1 MNELL
6 TLLFLLILVLVSVV
20 VFSFRRFSNFKRK
33 TAASV
38 RAHEAHSEKFREGFF
53 STLSEVVFANELG
66 KSISSVAAG
75 ISRAFDADTF
85 IFERKDEHAVLVGV
99 SAKNPEKIAN
109 LLTKAGLKLDIH
121 KIPLSEERKKI
132 FDSAFSE
139 FADPFPLI
147 GDMTTSAACR
157 KIQRDLEFNS
167 LVSASAKT
175 DSGDYVILVLL
186 PERFQDARRD
196 LNQFALLLRSVFYLS
211 NLKIRLR
218 EFEHRFDEQF
228 IYAKNELREK
238 ESAHLLLFN
247 EMTIAAAALDER
259 GVITEANEA
268 LKRLF
273 GDSINAVGQP
283 FSAIIDER
291 GRRDFIEFLM
301 NLSPENNSEINVEI
315 SGRSFRAYV
324 VSQKNR
330 EGQRASFAVYLVDET
345 AGVNLRRELGRTIDA
360 LRAENQLA
368 DTLASDERK
377 HSEEIVRNAAVPM
390 LAVAGGN
397 IEFASESARQFFI
410 LYDGE
415 PLEEFIAKNR
425 MSTFSTS
432 ESTFETNDSRGR
444 TFSVNRWNTS
454 KYFFFSFREI
464 TELKS
469 AEIELHRLSIESERL
484 FGSLLPTALVKENRF
499 AKWNDMFESLFK
511 DFLSSDGS
519 FDGFLR
525 YLGESPEACESELR
539 SNAILMRMCRTT
551 DRRFLNFSAAVAE
564 DSIFVFIED
573 MTEQENVKQ
582 QLRGTQNLLA
592 SSLESFSNE
601 PIFVVENGVISASN
615 LAARNKLDIRLD
627 ETFTAADFLAR
638 IGAAQ
643 NDDTVEL
650 NGKFYRIEM
659 AALGGSTVYHFRE
672 IGGEIAQRS
681 EINRLK
687 RRQEILRDLAAA
699 ERYEN
704 VLQNLYEILK
714 NDGVDVA
721 KVVGIGTIQTAK
733 ETAEIYLLTVST
745 EKVEPSLSLSL
756 TSEDISL
763 VERGGV
769 FSKTEV
775 PDTMFINVVSAGD
788 SKLLLASTTIG
799 DVCGFA
805 SVALQDGNISEQ
817 NTEELINVLKVVS
830 SVAVGI
836 STRLSAERKF
846 EDSGKV
852 TRALVGLTGV
862 GEGSFEEISRK
873 TIDLLRQVFSSD
885 SVAIYSA
892 EGAVL
897 TALAV
902 NGNLPN
908 VVSIPSLKFGVL
920 MPAVQ
925 LEGSQMKT
933 AEGFYFA
940 VKSRPQKLAL
950 IFRFVGIPPAP
961 SELSA
966 ISSIALDLLESKRGA
981 ENQSKVVAR
990 LLDESKFMNEF
1001 MTGLVN
1007 SATSQ
1012 EVLKVLE
1019 DSLLRKSKEATVTV
1033 GTDEGV
1039 RGFAKPLEIVEK
1051 EDGEF
1056 TTYEANLL
1064 NFGVGIITVRCSR
1077 DGLSRTMVELAIDK
1091 IRSLLALKLPAV
1103 QNEASGLRLQLERTK
1118 NDYSNLRE
1126 SVDKIPA
1133 SLRNARIEIDSAL
1146 SRLSFVSTGSFGQ
1159 GDDRVMQEIK
1169 LHLASAVKE
1178 ISIDLDNSSRNQD
1191 EIFEAVR
1198 VSIVQ
1203 QEGSASSI
1211 RNFDISVLTEFRVDS
1226 ATFDLIKDL
1235 FANFVITSQV
1245 PECEVLMM
1253 TAQPSP
1259 NEAAEGKGKHISIR
1273 LTANEGEILH
1283 DDVIKDSGSIQTLA
1297 DKLEKMGYRVD
1308 TRALGNELTMDICE
1322 VKPGEAAV
1330 DGASSAILVEDDR
1343 MLAEEESR
1351 NLLAIFSRL
1360 KVASD
1365 AVDATKIFEA
1375 EKFNAALVDLSL
1387 PSINGRELCQQ
1398 IKKLQPDCVTI
1409 LLVNREGE
1417 EKSEGVDYIM
1427 LRPLDENTIRNYIRK

>member
-38 RAHEAHSEKFREGFF
+38 RAHESHSEKFREGFF

-85 IFERKDEHAVLVGV
+85 IFERIDEHAGLVGV

-109 LLTKAGLKLDIH
+109 LLIKAGLKLDVH

-132 FDSAFSE
+132 FDSSFSE

-186 PERFQDARRD
+186 PERFQDAKRD
-196 LNQFALLLRSVFYLS
+196 LNQFALLLRSAFYLS

-238 ESAHLLLFN
+238 ESAHLSLFN

-315 SGRSFRAYV
+315 SGRSFRAYM
-324 VSQKNR
+324 VSQKSR
-330 EGQRASFAVYLVDET
+330 EGQRVGFAVYLVDET
-345 AGVNLRRELGRTIDA
+345 TGVNLQRELGRTIDT

-368 DTLASDERK
+368 DKLALEERK

-397 IEFASESARQFFI
+397 IEFASESARQLFI

-415 PLEEFIAKNR
+415 LLEEFIAKNR

-469 AEIELHRLSIESERL
+469 AEVELHRLSIESERL

-499 AKWNDMFESLFK
+499 AEWNDMFESLFK

-551 DRRFLNFSAAVAE
+551 DRKFLNFSAAVAE
-564 DSIFVFIED
+564 GSIFVFIED

-582 QLRGTQNLLA
+582 RLRGTQNLLA
-592 SSLESFSNE
+592 SSLESFSDE

-627 ETFTAADFLAR
+627 ETFTADDFLAR

-650 NGKFYRIEM
+650 SGKFYRIEM
-659 AALGGSTVYHFRE
+659 AALGGSSVYHFRE

-733 ETAEIYLLTVST
+733 EIAEIYLLTVST

-756 TSEDISL
+756 TPEDISL

-775 PDTMFINVVSAGD
+775 PDTTFINVVSAGD

-817 NTEELINVLKVVS
+817 NTEELINVLKTVS

-836 STRLSAERKF
+836 STRLSVERKF

-852 TRALVGLTGV
+852 TRALVGLTGI
-862 GEGSFEEISRK
+862 GEGSFEEVSRK

-885 SVAIYSA
+885 SVGIYSA
-892 EGAVL
+892 EGAAL

-966 ISSIALDLLESKRGA
+966 IASIALDLLESKRGA
-981 ENQSKVVAR
+981 ENQSKVAAR
-990 LLDESKFMNEF
+990 LVDESKLMNEF
-1001 MTGLVN
+1001 MTGLAE

-1039 RGFAKPLEIVEK
+1039 NGFAKPLEIVEK

-1077 DGLSRTMVELAIDK
+1077 DGLSRTMVELSIDK

-1133 SLRNARIEIDSAL
+1133 SLRNARIEIDGAL
-1146 SRLSFVSTGSFGQ
+1146 SRLSFVQ
-1159 GDDRVMQEIK
+1159 GDDSVMQEIK
-1169 LHLASAVKE
+1169 LHLASAAKE

-1198 VSIVQ
+1198 VSIMQ
-1203 QEGSASSI
+1203 QEASAPRI
-1211 RNFDISVLTEFRVDS
+1211 RNFDISVLTEFRVDP

-1259 NEAAEGKGKHISIR
+1259 NEAAEGKGKHINIR

-1283 DDVIKDSGSIQTLA
+1283 EDVIKDSGSIQTLA